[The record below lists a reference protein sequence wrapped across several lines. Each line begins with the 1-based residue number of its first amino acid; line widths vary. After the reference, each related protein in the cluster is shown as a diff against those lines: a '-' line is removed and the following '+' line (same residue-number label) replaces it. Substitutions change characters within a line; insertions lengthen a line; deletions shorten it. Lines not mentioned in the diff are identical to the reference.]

1 MEILVTKYFTKWKIE
16 CNNKNG
22 DGKIHDFIK
31 STKTNSPTGSSGAT
45 SIPPIGDAFM
55 YIETS
60 GNNSELNNNNIF
72 VSFER
77 TDIINISNITF
88 YYNRFS
94 IVNHDKTSMGR
105 FRIQLF
111 RNGSWET
118 KFTIEKNTEYSTNST
133 DWTLLNLDFTG
144 LD

>member
-1 MEILVTKYFTKWKIE
+1 
-16 CNNKNG
+16 
-22 DGKIHDFIK
+22 
-31 STKTNSPTGSSGAT
+31 
-45 SIPPIGDAFM
+45 M
-55 YIETS
+55 YIESS
-60 GNNSELNNNNIF
+60 GNNSELNNNEIF

-77 TDIINISNITF
+77 TDIIHISNITF

-94 IVNHDKTSMGR
+94 IVNHDATSMGR

-133 DWTLLNLDFTG
+133 DWTLLNVRFYWFRLKKLWNKINF
-144 LD
+144 